1 MNVKRPRISL
11 RIGSSVSIMAGAG
24 LVLALVV
31 LARSGGAPLGGA
43 SPAPSAGLAVQPS
56 SLPLPTHASSLPLPT
71 PGVAVG
77 RTFAAE
83 LGSDGFAV
91 AKIDGPSLR
100 LPPGEMLLALSSDQV
115 ASAQYLGTTGSILVI
130 REITSGRQLV
140 ALKRPESIDTAVFAG
155 GSLYFTGPMPDGS
168 DSGVSAIA
176 LSDSVAREI
185 ITPTTWPA
193 KWNGT
198 GTRNQLR
205 VSPTGATVGSP
216 ACGPAGPG
224 GPKRCFIDVID
235 SVSGKVTRPVI
246 DTPLNLWDV
255 SDATLFAVP
264 EERNFVTAF
273 DRKTGAQ
280 QWQAKSDEFVGHY
293 LTPDG
298 TAYVVSYVSV
308 GNGGDIPTFSVLATI
323 DTTNGAIRVIHEEAA
338 GGRPMSLWPE
348 LSDDRFAVVGRVNA
362 RLIDAFG
369 NGAASLSADLVDL
382 ATGQVIPDGL
392 NIPSPAGQ

>member
-1 MNVKRPRISL
+1 MNVERPRIRL
-11 RIGSSVSIMAGAG
+11 RIGSSVFLIAGAG

-31 LARSGGAPLGGA
+31 LARPGGAPLSGA
-43 SPAPSAGLAVQPS
+43 SPSPSESLGAQPS
-56 SLPLPTHASSLPLPT
+56 SLPLPTA
-71 PGVAVG
+71 GVAVG

-83 LGSDGFAV
+83 LGSVGFAV
-91 AKIDGPSLR
+91 AKIGGPSLR
-100 LPPGEMLLALSSDQV
+100 LPPGELLLALSSDRV
-115 ASAQYLGTTGSILVI
+115 ASVQYLGTTGSILVI

-193 KWNGT
+193 EWNGT

-216 ACGPAGPG
+216 ACGPAGQG

-235 SVSGKVTRPVI
+235 AVSGTVTRPVT

-280 QWQAKSDEFVGHY
+280 RWQAKSDEFVEHY
-293 LTPDG
+293 PTSDG
-298 TAYVVSYVSV
+298 TAYVVTYVSV
-308 GNGGDIPTFSVLATI
+308 GNGGDIPTFFVLAAI
-323 DTTNGAIRVIHEEAA
+323 DTTNGAIRVIHEEAD

-362 RLIDAFG
+362 RLIGAFG

-382 ATGQVIPDGL
+382 ATGQVVPDGL
-392 NIPSPAGQ
+392 NIPSPAGR